1 MEAPPETAVPNSP
14 TSQHSK
20 YSNSVLSANCAT
32 LTFSPPKKSKS
43 YVQKLKSIY
52 VKRPNDTIDI
62 QQRVQQID
70 KSLKKQMALT
80 LNIVEET
87 N

>member
-1 MEAPPETAVPNSP
+1 MLEGKFSLFLLQKHIDMEAPPETAVPNSP

-43 YVQKLKSIY
+43 YV
-52 VKRPNDTIDI
+52 
-62 QQRVQQID
+62 
-70 KSLKKQMALT
+70 
-80 LNIVEET
+80 
-87 N
+87 